1 MDYKKRFK
9 GLPETK
15 KKNLKYLTKK
25 REELE
30 EEISSCSMSDVR
42 KLKKLLSDW
51 TEVNNVMQDVWG
63 FEINSNNHASWRL
76 PHCTC
81 PKMDNDDFYPTM
93 TYFTMGCPIHE
104 ILDDIIKKN
113 KL

>member
-1 MDYKKRFK
+1 MDYKK
-9 GLPETK
+9 LYNSLSPTK
-15 KKNLKYLTKK
+15 KKNLKYLHKK

-30 EEISSCSMSDVR
+30 EEISSCSISDVG

-63 FEINSNNHASWRL
+63 FEINPQNHASWRL
-76 PHCTC
+76 PHCEC

-93 TYFTMGCPIHE
+93 RYFSSDCVIHQ
-104 ILDDIIKKN
+104 LLN
-113 KL
+113 NMNN